1 MKRKLP
7 VFFLTGLILFSFWQ
21 LTVNV
26 SAQSELTL
34 AMVLT
39 GLQTK
44 GKTPETSTLAKRNL
58 YITKRV
64 ETYGVTFRLT
74 PEIEKELR
82 IAGATT
88 ALIQAIRDNGPYVA
102 PTVTPT
108 PTTNGSP
115 SALFKDLWID
125 YGVTEGGQLGMR
137 IHVKFTV
144 YKMKNLP
151 SYLAIYFEDEDG
163 VTLKDKNDKFTSSSG
178 DVAVYKELSIPY
190 DPGEYNDLTVFMPY
204 AEFDL
209 PDGNWDLKIDAKIIY
224 KAGGLISQLTTK
236 EFNYKKGD
244 TVTKN
249 PDAVTAKVVR
259 VWADYNIKEGGVL
272 GMRVHVNFEVTGL
285 KGVDSLVT
293 GRIQKPNG
301 DYLMNSTSD
310 YSNDAGQFLTSF
322 SMKPGFDTTV
332 YADADLFL
340 PYNEIKISKGAWNL
354 KVDIDL
360 NYADGDIIKHLAFHE
375 FKFTQP

>member
-44 GKTPETSTLAKRNL
+44 GKTLETSTLAKRNIF
-58 YITKRV
+58 ITKRV
-64 ETYGVTFRLT
+64 EKYGVTFRMT

-88 ALIQAIRDNGPYVA
+88 ALIQAIRDNGPYVT

-108 PTTNGSP
+108 PTTGSP

-163 VTLKDKNDKFTSSSG
+163 VTLKDKNNKFTSSSG

-244 TVTKN
+244 TVERD
-249 PDAVTAKVVR
+249 PASVTAKVVR
-259 VWADYNIKEGGVL
+259 VWADYNVKESGVL

-293 GRIQKPNG
+293 GRIQKSNG
-301 DYLMNSTSD
+301 DFLMNSTSN

-332 YADADLFL
+332 YKDADLFL
-340 PYNEIKISKGAWNL
+340 PYDEIKISKGVWTL

-360 NYADGDIIKHLAFHE
+360 NYADGEVIKHLAYHE

>member
-7 VFFLTGLILFSFWQ
+7 VIFLTGLILFSFWQ

-44 GKTPETSTLAKRNL
+44 GKTLETSTLAKRNI

-88 ALIQAIRDNGPYVA
+88 ALINAIRNNGPYVA

-108 PTTNGSP
+108 TNAKP

-151 SYLAIYFEDEDG
+151 SYLALYFLDEDG
-163 VTLKDKNDKFTSSSG
+163 TTLKDKNDKFTSSSG
-178 DVAVYKELSIPY
+178 DVAVYKELSVPY

-204 AEFDL
+204 SELDL
-209 PDGNWDLKIDAKIIY
+209 SDGNWDLKMDVKIIY

-236 EFNYKKGD
+236 DFNYKKGD
-244 TVTKN
+244 TVDRET
-249 PDAVTAKVVR
+249 DSVTAKVIR

-301 DYLMNSTSD
+301 DFLLNSTSD

-332 YADADLFL
+332 YADADLFV
-340 PYNEIKISKGAWNL
+340 PYNEIKISKGVWNL

-360 NYADGDIIKHLAFHE
+360 NYADGDVIQHLAFHE